1 MGWQPIPVPA
11 RSKIPN
17 DRKGW
22 PDERW
27 TVADVPKQFPADKNI
42 GLLVGE
48 AGHGLIDCDLDCSAA
63 ITLAASFLPVT
74 PFVHGRA
81 SAPRSH
87 FWYIASPVPEYLE
100 FLDTDCSPD
109 EPHGKKILE
118 LRAGSGQQTIVPP
131 SIHPKGEQLT
141 WEESASISG
150 ATPSLVTGEAITQAM
165 RELAAATLT
174 VRHYPQAGSR
184 HEFALALS
192 GFLLNQDWDVTRVSH
207 FVEVMAKVAGDE
219 EWQDRVTCVETTA
232 ERLRAGE
239 KTLGGTRLREIWG
252 EVLDRFCEFLQFTR
266 TARFAAV
273 TVEADHIEP
282 ETVPLWPVDILE
294 GDLISDLTFQ
304 LYDQTSIPPQFLRE
318 EIVAVLG
325 ALSDGRVGFPAH
337 GNLPTRRYLA
347 VISERAQQCKGESW
361 ERVAG
366 NASWAALRMLIDSH
380 GLKLLDATGIGSGQF
395 LAKKLEQHPN
405 ALCFWDESSQIFQVT
420 GQQGNTLFSALKS
433 LFEKNSHHSGSFSNK
448 EHGTDDAHLTMLL
461 HSTRKTFVD
470 GFALRNGVGD
480 GLLSRFTM
488 AYSAGMPV
496 VPEWRERDYS
506 EERRIVAA
514 IAALIPQ
521 QHTVPGV
528 MPEARERFHA
538 FARVIQNPSHPN
550 PDHTRR
556 IFELVKVDILHRC
569 IYSGSS
575 EITLPMVERG
585 IAWGEHQLALRL
597 AFWPADA
604 RDKIEAMTKLLLS
617 RLKKGSASARDLRT
631 AVNVY
636 RDGSHETFNRALV
649 ALKRSGALIV
659 LGKSRQGQEI
669 FGLDDPDSEQGTNL

>member
-1 MGWQPIPVPA
+1 M
-11 RSKIPN
+11 
-17 DRKGW
+17 
-22 PDERW
+22 DELF
-27 TVADVPKQFPADKNI
+27 AC
-42 GLLVGE
+42 E
-48 AGHGLIDCDLDCSAA
+48 
-63 ITLAASFLPVT
+63 
-74 PFVHGRA
+74 
-81 SAPRSH
+81 
-87 FWYIASPVPEYLE
+87 
-100 FLDTDCSPD
+100 
-109 EPHGKKILE
+109 GKLLE
-118 LRAGSGQQTIVPP
+118 LRSNGHQTVVPP
-131 SIHPKGEQLT
+131 SLHKETGEQIIWHESNGTPATLT
-141 WEESASISG
+141 G
-150 ATPSLVTGEAITQAM
+150 AELSRAAH
-165 RELAAATLT
+165 ELAAATLLLRQYPALKARRE
-174 VRHYPQAGSR
+174 RHDL
-184 HEFALALS
+184 ALALS
-192 GFLLNQDWDVTRVSH
+192 GFWLRQGWNVARVTHWIEAV
-207 FVEVMAKVAGDE
+207 AKAAADE
-219 EWQDRVTCVETTA
+219 ELEDRLTCVETTA
-232 ERLRAGE
+232 ERLAAGE
-239 KTLGGTRLREIWG
+239 TALGGPSLRELIG
-252 EVLDRFCEFLQFTR
+252 SEVFQQFCNWLGFT
-266 TARFAAV
+266 TVARF
-273 TVEADHIEP
+273 TQTTIEADNVAPDEI
-282 ETVPLWPVDILE
+282 PLWPVDILE

-325 ALSDGRVGFPAH
+325 ALCDGRVGFPSH

-347 VISERAQQCKGESW
+347 VISERAQQSKGESW

-366 NASWAALRMLIDSH
+366 NASWAALRMLIESH

-395 LAKKLEQHPN
+395 LAKKLEEHPN

-514 IAALIPQ
+514 IATLIPNH
-521 QHTVPGV
+521 HTAPGIT
-528 MPEARERFHA
+528 PEARERFHA